1 MKSNIKVAVIQHASV
16 PFDSEK
22 TTTKACSIIEESA
35 DNGAELIVFPEAFLG
50 TYPKGLTF
58 DCAIGKRHPEGREDF
73 LKYFNGAVE
82 INGKEINE
90 LCTASKE
97 NSVFVVMGIIER
109 DGSTLYCTVVF
120 IDPKKGVVGK
130 RRKLMPTGSERL
142 VWGFGDGSTLDVI
155 DSELGKIGAVICWEN
170 YMPSLR
176 AAMYGQGVEI
186 YCAPTAD
193 DRDTWVASMQHIAME
208 GRCFVI
214 SACQFLKREDFGDD
228 YRGTLGDNPD
238 DILMRGGS
246 MVVGPLG
253 EIIAGPVYNES
264 TIIYADIDRDTLVR
278 SKLDFDPVGHY
289 ARPDVLSVHVDKE
302 EKKAVHY

>member
-1 MKSNIKVAVIQHASV
+1 MKDNVKVAVIQDSSI
-16 PFDSEK
+16 PFDADK
-22 TTTKACSIIEESA
+22 TTKKACRLIEEA
-35 DNGAELIVFPEAFLG
+35 AKNGAELAVLPEAFLG

-58 DCAIGKRHPEGREDF
+58 DSPVGKRHPEGREDY
-73 LKYFNGAVE
+73 LKYYSGAVE
-82 INGKEINE
+82 VDGVEVREVAAAAKDNNI
-90 LCTASKE
+90 
-97 NSVFVVMGIIER
+97 FVVIGIIEK
-109 DGSTLYCTVVF
+109 GGNTLYCTIVF

-142 VWGFGDGSTLDVI
+142 VWGFGDGSTLDVVKS
-155 DSELGKIGAVICWEN
+155 DLGSIGAVICWEN

-208 GRCFVI
+208 GRCFVV
-214 SACQFLKREDFGDD
+214 SACQFLKRGEFDKD
-228 YRGTLGDNPD
+228 YRCTLSDDPD
-238 DILMRGGS
+238 EVLMRGGS

-253 EIIAGPVYNES
+253 EIVAGPVYNEKA
-264 TIIYADIDRDTLVR
+264 IIYATINNDDLVK

-289 ARPDVLSVHVDKE
+289 ARPDVLSVRVDKE